1 MIYDEAYF
9 ENLYNNDFDTFV
21 EYSQSSIF
29 VDDYIYSLDTE
40 NLYKREN
47 MYSRLFDVL
56 TKLDVTRITNF
67 ILKNKEY
74 SCVENRG
81 EAYDRAINTIKHCFD
96 FVIELNKMDSTNIDG
111 YFNFIE
117 TGFMRCQLRTVKG
130 DDEDYISY
138 IVELFVI
145 TESGSNSY

>member
-21 EYSQSSIF
+21 EYSQSSMF
-29 VDDYIYSLDTE
+29 VDNYIDSIDTE

-56 TKLDVTRITNF
+56 TKIDVIRITNF
-67 ILKNKEY
+67 FLKNKEDSY
-74 SCVENRG
+74 VKSRG
-81 EAYDRAINTIKHCFD
+81 EAYNKAIDNIKHCFD
-96 FVIELNKMDSTNIDG
+96 FIIERNKMDSTNIDG

-130 DDEDYISY
+130 DNEDYISY
-138 IVELFVI
+138 IVELFVLA
-145 TESGSNSY
+145 ESGSNSY